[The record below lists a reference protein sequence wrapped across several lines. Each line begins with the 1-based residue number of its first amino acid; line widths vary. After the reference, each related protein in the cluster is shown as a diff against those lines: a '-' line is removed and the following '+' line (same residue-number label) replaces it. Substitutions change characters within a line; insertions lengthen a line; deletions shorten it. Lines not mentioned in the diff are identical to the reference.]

1 MRALLVHQGL
11 EETLGEPRTDKKPS
25 KLTDE
30 ELQGALDKAHN
41 TLILSL
47 GDGVLRRIILDLED
61 INVKL
66 EDEDK
71 AIIMLSSLPPSY
83 EHFVDT
89 LLYGRQSITMVIRGS
104 IVVMKGNMHN
114 SLYVLQDTAVTGDV
128 SVSSSLGLDKIL
140 MWYLRLGHM
149 SENGLRVLEK
159 HGVFRDDKLGSLEFY
174 ERKDEVFEK
183 FKQSKTLV
191 KTQSGKNVKRL
202 KTDNGL
208 EFCNQQFEIFCNQN
222 GKLNQGYHD
231 SLTNEGMKETED
243 VSESSGGQTE
253 IQDYQLVRD
262 RQRRE
267 IKAFKRYAYGHLIA
281 YALTAAHELENDEL
295 RTYKEVV
302 SGRDSE
308 RWIKAMK
315 EEIESL
321 YKNNTWKLVKKP
333 DNMKVVGC
341 KWIYKIKPGIPRVE
355 PERFKAML
363 FAKGYTQ
370 KEGIDFTEVFSPVRA
385 EYVCLL
391 KKSLYGL
398 KQSPRQWY
406 LRFDS
411 FMLKLCFQ
419 RCNLDCC
426 VYYREMFGEK
436 IYLVLYIDDMF
447 IASKNM
453 YQIDLLKQQLRGE
466 FEIKD
471 LGPAKKILGMQPIR
485 DRKSRSLFLT
495 QEDYINKVLDKFEI
509 RTAKP
514 VQTPLPAHFR
524 CLIGTSGYKLMYG
537 GQRAYD
543 SLIVGYV
550 DADYAGDLG
559 KRRSFTGYLFTFDN
573 CTINSKAQ
581 LQILVALSTTK
592 AEYTAAAEAIKE
604 AIWLKGM
611 LKELGVEQK
620 SVVIH
625 CDSQSA
631 ICLSKNQ
638 THHERTKHIDIKL
651 HFIRLEVLK
660 ATVKLQ
666 KIHTDNN
673 VADMLTKAIP
683 GAKFMFCLNLASIY
697 SR

>member
-174 ERKDEVFEK
+174 EVCV
-183 FKQSKTLV
+183 L
-191 KTQSGKNVKRL
+191 
-202 KTDNGL
+202 
-208 EFCNQQFEIFCNQN
+208 

-406 LRFDS
+406 L
-411 FMLKLCFQ
+411 
-419 RCNLDCC
+419 
-426 VYYREMFGEK
+426 
-436 IYLVLYIDDMF
+436 
-447 IASKNM
+447 SKNM